1 MNDNLL
7 HISLNRNEDGTI
19 DTTVNNSAGA
29 VIEKHSHSDL
39 YLLLSLIIRVVTIFF
54 HRKDGE

>member
-1 MNDNLL
+1 MNNDVIKIELYKTK
-7 HISLNRNEDGTI
+7 DGSI
-19 DTTVNNSAGA
+19 DTTVKNIND
-29 VIEKHSHSDL
+29 VELERHRHVDL